1 MGEEFEE
8 EMLPWPP
15 WPPEVIE
22 QEIKALK
29 EQIRMWK
36 ESYIQQGILDEET
49 ITCFDLEI
57 EELVYPYVR
66 RLQELCLI
74 TPEKAQQILAFAEME
89 LDDLRRIATERRLI
103 GIGKV
108 EFYYSTNVAPKKKFK
123 TNIEKCFEL
132 LKRLEAKKVIVETCD
147 TYALS
152 RREIDEKIQIAMNE
166 AIEKH
171 GIIGT
176 KEAKLEWFG
185 AELPML
191 LVYEK
196 ETDIIPKEVYP
207 RREKKKLIG
216 CEEAIQTIISK
227 FESIY

>member
-1 MGEEFEE
+1 MGEDFEE
-8 EMLPWPP
+8 ELPPWPP

-22 QEIKALK
+22 QEIEALK
-29 EQIRMWK
+29 KQIRMWK

-66 RLQELCLI
+66 RLHDLCLV
-74 TPEKAQQILAFAEME
+74 TPEEAQQILAFCESE

-103 GIGKV
+103 GVGKV
-108 EFYYSTNVAPKKKFK
+108 EFYYSTKVEPNKKFK
-123 TNIEKCFEL
+123 TNIENCINL
-132 LKRLEAKKVIVETCD
+132 LKQLEGKKVKVWTCD
-147 TYALS
+147 TYMLS

-166 AIEKH
+166 AVEKR

-185 AELPML
+185 AELPLL
-191 LVYEK
+191 LVFEK
-196 ETDIIPKEVYP
+196 ETDTIPKEVYP
-207 RREKKKLIG
+207 RKEKRKLIG
-216 CEEAIQTIISK
+216 CEEAIRTIISK
-227 FESIY
+227 FELI